1 MTAPGAGVVVVR
13 AVGEIDLLTAPA
25 WRRMLAS
32 GAQVLTSTPPA
43 PRTEASVRPA
53 DRLVPRLVCDLSP
66 VTFLG
71 ATGLTVLVELA
82 DQCTRTGVD
91 LRVVAGN
98 RRVSRLLA
106 HTALDRHLT
115 TTSRLDQA
123 VVAGRRSTGTP
134 S

>member
-1 MTAPGAGVVVVR
+1 MTAPGTGLVVVR

-25 WRRMLAS
+25 WRCLLTSAV
-32 GAQVLTSTPPA
+32 QVLTSAPPG
-43 PRTEASVRPA
+43 PRTVGSVGPA

-82 DQCTRTGVD
+82 EQCARIGVD

-98 RRVSRLLA
+98 RRVSRLLE

-115 TTSRLDQA
+115 TTSRLDEA
-123 VVAGRRSTGTP
+123 VVAGRSSSGTP